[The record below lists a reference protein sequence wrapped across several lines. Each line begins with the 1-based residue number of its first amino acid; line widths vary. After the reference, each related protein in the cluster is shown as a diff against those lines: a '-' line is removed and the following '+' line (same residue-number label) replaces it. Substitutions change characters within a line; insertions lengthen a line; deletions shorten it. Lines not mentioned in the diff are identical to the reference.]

1 MAQVFWTNNKAKESK
16 TNAISV
22 NFRNSIET
30 CSNGRALVSRFFL
43 RPLTLV
49 FPPILTTHVS
59 TFYEGRVFSRRVD
72 RKWYFSRLFGR
83 ALVSRPFRDVTR
95 LFFLPFNLQVKQEE
109 NEAALLLLSK
119 RLKELDALP
128 WEQRQ
133 ISLIEGIIAG
143 NVFDWGAKEVSK

>member
-1 MAQVFWTNNKAKESK
+1 MLIGSG
-16 TNAISV
+16 I
-22 NFRNSIET
+22 
-30 CSNGRALVSRFFL
+30 
-43 RPLTLV
+43 
-49 FPPILTTHVS
+49 
-59 TFYEGRVFSRRVD
+59 FSAYLD
-72 RKWYFSRLFGR
+72 KRLFP
-83 ALVSRPFRDVTR
+83 AFFWDVTR

-133 ISLIEGIIAG
+133 IALIEGIFAG

>member
-1 MAQVFWTNNKAKESK
+1 MF
-16 TNAISV
+16 
-22 NFRNSIET
+22 
-30 CSNGRALVSRFFL
+30 
-43 RPLTLV
+43 
-49 FPPILTTHVS
+49 S
-59 TFYEGRVFSRRVD
+59 TFYKGRVFSRRVD

-83 ALVSRPFRDVTR
+83 ALVSRPFRDFTR

-133 ISLIEGIIAG
+133 IALIEGIIAG

>member
-1 MAQVFWTNNKAKESK
+1 MDERSFPAFSCVHKRLFFRLFWRRM
-16 TNAISV
+16 
-22 NFRNSIET
+22 F
-30 CSNGRALVSRFFL
+30 
-43 RPLTLV
+43 
-49 FPPILTTHVS
+49 S

-133 ISLIEGIIAG
+133 IALIEGIIAG